1 MLDNE
6 KLWNIA
12 SIFRMAIE
20 KAKLD
25 GRFAHD
31 CRFRS
36 FPSGCCDDTSAL
48 LSEYLTC
55 LGVDCKIIEG
65 TYYDDDPEIT
75 SSHGWIE
82 INNETIIDITGD
94 QYKYNTVTRFSEAVY
109 VGKYTEFYRMF
120 RDNLFT
126 ELRGIHG
133 EMVRKR
139 RLTELYNIIC
149 EYLEKDNV

>member
-1 MLDNE
+1 M
-6 KLWNIA
+6 
-12 SIFRMAIE
+12 
-20 KAKLD
+20 
-25 GRFAHD
+25 
-31 CRFRS
+31 
-36 FPSGCCDDTSAL
+36 
-48 LSEYLTC
+48 SEYLTC

-94 QYKYNTVTRFSEAVY
+94 QYKYNPVTRFSEAVY
-109 VGKYTEFYRMF
+109 VGKYTEFHRMF
-120 RDNLFT
+120 RDNLFK
-126 ELRGIHG
+126 EPQGIHG